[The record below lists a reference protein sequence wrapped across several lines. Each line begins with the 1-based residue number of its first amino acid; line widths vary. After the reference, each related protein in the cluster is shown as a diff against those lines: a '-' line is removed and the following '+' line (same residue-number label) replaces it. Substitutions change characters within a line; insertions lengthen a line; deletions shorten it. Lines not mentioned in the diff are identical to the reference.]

1 MTVKTLDELREE
13 NAKLEQENSEQ
24 PASDELEV
32 EEDAIEDEPQEA
44 DEVAEP
50 ESEES
55 EESEIES
62 WRLTDEQQSEEDE
75 KTFTSHDIK
84 KAKEKLKTRLSAK
97 DDENESLKAEIEKLK
112 QQLNNP
118 QQAVTQQ
125 VKPKP
130 TMESVD
136 YDEDKFADEM
146 ADWVASQ
153 VDSKI
158 DAKEKSRQ
166 LQQQEIARKQQID
179 DAVNSHLERAVKL
192 DGIKPEN
199 YQAAELNVRRTIDSI
214 MPKRG
219 DAVADH
225 LIATIGDGSEKIFY
239 QLGVNSKL
247 REEFQ
252 AKLISDNTGSS
263 ALVYLGELKGKL
275 NSTVKRRSSA
285 PKPAKTAEGGSSST
299 NTASALER
307 KYKNAKTA
315 QERFSIASEAKKAG
329 LNPNTW

>member
-13 NAKLEQENSEQ
+13 NANLEQEDSEQ
-24 PASDELEV
+24 TASDELEV
-32 EEDAIEDEPQEA
+32 EEEVVDEESQEA

-55 EESEIES
+55 EDSEVES
-62 WRLTDEQQSEEDE
+62 WRLTDEQQSDEDG

-118 QQAVTQQ
+118 QQSVAQQ
-125 VKPKP
+125 VRPKP

-146 ADWVASQ
+146 AEWVASQ

-166 LQQQEIARKQQID
+166 LQQQENARRKQID
-179 DAVNSHLERAVKL
+179 EAVNSHLERAVKL

-199 YQAAELNVRRTIDSI
+199 YQAAELNVRRVIENVL
-214 MPKRG
+214 PKKG
-219 DAVADH
+219 DIVADN
-225 LIATIGDGSEKIFY
+225 LIATLGDGSEKIFY
-239 QLGVNSKL
+239 QIGVNSKL

-252 AKLISDNTGSS
+252 TKLATDSTGSS
-263 ALVYLGELKGKL
+263 ALVFLGELKGKL
-275 NSTVKRRSSA
+275 SSTVKRRSSA
-285 PKPAKTAEGGSSST
+285 PKPAKSAEGGSST
-299 NTASALER
+299 VTVSALER
-307 KYKNAKTA
+307 KYKKAKSA
-315 QERFSIASEAKKAG
+315 QERFEIASEAKKAG
-329 LNPNTW
+329 LNPNNW